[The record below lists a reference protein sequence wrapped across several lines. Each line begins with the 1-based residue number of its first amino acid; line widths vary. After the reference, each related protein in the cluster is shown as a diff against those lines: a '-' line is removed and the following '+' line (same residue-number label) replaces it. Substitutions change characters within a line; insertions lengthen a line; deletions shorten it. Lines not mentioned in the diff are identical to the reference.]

1 MGTCILVELL
11 TSLESK
17 NTDGT
22 TEKEEDVC
30 PLGKDVIPRAEDAD
44 ETEVLKRAVAMAI
57 EEAIIEGQ
65 SIAQIPCKKIM
76 HQAKGPDENLKGMTT
91 LSYRSPI
98 AESIDFSNE
107 TTQADQVK
115 FQYSPLP
122 PVNNTIRV
130 LRIHSA
136 ESFNDPLICD
146 LHQVSLDDKPEYAA
160 LSYT

>member
-1 MGTCILVELL
+1 MGSCILVKLL

-17 NTDGT
+17 NTDGN
-22 TEKEEDVC
+22 TEKEENVC
-30 PLGKDVIPRAEDAD
+30 PLGKDVILRAEDAD
-44 ETEVLKRAVAMAI
+44 ETEFLKRAVAIAI
-57 EEAIIEGQ
+57 EEAIVEGQ

-76 HQAKGPDENLKGMTT
+76 HQAKGPDENLKATTT
-91 LSYRSPI
+91 LSHRSPV
-98 AESIDFSNE
+98 AEPIDFSNE
-107 TTQADQVK
+107 TTQADQDK
-115 FQYSPLP
+115 FQYSLLP

-130 LRIHSA
+130 LRVHSA